1 MKKKKTKTKKVLT
14 TRQKNAL
21 ARHKKD
27 HGHTKAHMDLMT
39 KEMLAGKTFTQ
50 AHNIA
55 MKKKGK

>member
-1 MKKKKTKTKKVLT
+1 MKKKTTKNKKVLT
-14 TRQKNAL
+14 LRQKNAL

-27 HGHTKAHMDLMT
+27 HGHTKAHIDLMT

-55 MKKKGK
+55 MRKKGK

>member
-1 MKKKKTKTKKVLT
+1 MVKKTLT

-21 ARHKKD
+21 KTHKAA
-27 HGHTKAHMDLMT
+27 HGHTKAHIDLMT

-55 MKKKGK
+55 MRKKGK

>member
-1 MKKKKTKTKKVLT
+1 MKKKVLT

-21 ARHKKD
+21 KRHKAA
-27 HGHTKAHMDLMT
+27 HGHTKAHIDLMN

-55 MKKKGK
+55 MRKKGK